1 MLLLPLLAFNPAL
14 DQAWA
19 TTFVSRPLSETTQK
33 SPTLVRGKVNSSGY
47 SDWVKTPD
55 GGRRIYTYYEIQV
68 SEVFKGDP
76 KSGTSIQIREL
87 GGEKDGVG
95 LQIAGTARFSPGED
109 VVLTLGEKNAD
120 GSYDLR
126 GMMTGKFSI
135 TRDQAGNEIL
145 LGATGEDIE
154 GNPTE
159 GSHDEHH
166 GPWTL
171 SDFRKLVASQSATS
185 HSESNPSS
193 KSSANLSVT
202 PSGTVSSSSPTL
214 TPTASQLQSERD
226 QGAAQGAGAGLNWG
240 YVVAAILLLGGLGL
254 GLLTRKKK

>member
-1 MLLLPLLAFNPAL
+1 MLLLLLLAFNPTL

-76 KSGTSIQIREL
+76 KTGTSIQIREL

-95 LQIAGTARFSPGED
+95 LQIAGTAQFSPGED

-154 GNPTE
+154 G
-159 GSHDEHH
+159 SADEHH

-171 SDFRKLVASQSATS
+171 SEFRKLVASQSATS

-193 KSSANLSVT
+193 KPSANLSVT
-202 PSGTVSSSSPTL
+202 PSGAVLPSAPTP

-240 YVVAAILLLGGLGL
+240 YIVAAILLLGGLGL